1 MTHLHV
7 PKPIGWIDENISFQA
22 CVLGKCKRIMSV
34 CNDSTVAIGLFQ
46 KGINVPS
53 LLPSLSI
60 LQNPETTF
68 EVYAEVTHSGIS
80 CIGKDPEVRRQF
92 PEGYSDQE
100 VLQTLTKFCFP
111 FYVDSHA
118 INQVGQNFTFV
129 LTDIDS
135 KQRFGFCRLSSGA
148 KSCFCILSYLPWFE
162 VFYKLLNVLADYSA
176 KGQDSQRSE
185 LLETFHKLTIPEPG
199 TSVHLGVHSYFTV
212 PDTRELPSIPENRN
226 LTEYFVA
233 VDVNNMLHLYA
244 SMLYERRILICCSKL
259 STLTACIHGS
269 AAMLYPM
276 FWQHVYIPVLPPH
289 LLDYCCAPMPYLIG
303 IHLSLMEKV
312 RSMALED
319 VVILN
324 VDTNTLE
331 TPFDDLQS
339 LPNDVVSALKNR
351 LKKVST
357 TTGDGVARAFLKA
370 QAAFFGSY
378 RNALKIEPGEPITFC
393 EEAFVSHRSSVM
405 RQFLQNAIQLQ
416 LFKQFIDGRL
426 DLLNSGEGFSDVFE
440 EEINM
445 GEYAGSDKLYHQWLS
460 TVRKGSG
467 AILNTVK
474 TKANPAMKTVY
485 KFAKDHAKMGIKEV
499 KNRLKQKDVAEN
511 GCSAVPEEPLPR
523 TAPSPLVEK
532 KDPKLREDRR
542 PITVHFG
549 QQHRLRPPRPPPPK
563 IQRSSRPVR
572 PPRPHVVKRP
582 KSNIGVEGRR
592 TSVPSPEQPQP
603 YRALKES
610 DSADGEDAGSPEK
623 AREPLPP
630 SPLLSSKAS
639 EVNLLEDIF
648 PNLEVEAQPQ
658 PLSQAK
664 SLEDL
669 RTPKEEAEQR
679 CSFEYQRMDL
689 GVSERNRIVPSM
701 KLSHAYNKLWSMGHD
716 DMAIPTKYSQS
727 SPERPLAA
735 LGNVAPITRR
745 PQSRDSGLA
754 PAEKEESSPAIQGN
768 ITIPRPQGRK
778 TPELGIVPPPP
789 APRASKHQAAA
800 GSAEILTPHGRSHLV
815 PDLIPEPFGA
825 GNVSLDAE
833 VQQCVNSSSRPS
845 QLLCGAAGAAEMLQ
859 PVRVKTEGAGNESEL
874 LLSLLDP
881 LRTTGWPGSA
891 LPGSAPLG
899 SAPAPTL
906 GALPSDFVPP
916 PAAPFAQPLGYA
928 APAPPPFLQPS
939 PNPFTQTLPGALPVS
954 LVRPPRGSF
963 TPSLGHAYSSSFITP
978 TAGFYTPQRPQSHMA
993 TLSMPNLFS
1002 QAPAVPAAGSL
1013 LLQTH
1018 SPSPTSS
1025 LQPVCLGGPSK
1036 PRTLQ
1041 VGQPSTKVD
1050 PKQALALLASEPPL
1064 VPARPAKGLESLL
1077 LSSKSEETK
1086 DPFED
1091 LLKKSKQD
1099 VSPTPGKVEQLRKRW
1114 ETFE

>member
-1 MTHLHV
+1 
-7 PKPIGWIDENISFQA
+7 
-22 CVLGKCKRIMSV
+22 V
-34 CNDSTVAIGLFQ
+34 C
-46 KGINVPS
+46 
-53 LLPSLSI
+53 
-60 LQNPETTF
+60 
-68 EVYAEVTHSGIS
+68 
-80 CIGKDPEVRRQF
+80 
-92 PEGYSDQE
+92 
-100 VLQTLTKFCFP
+100 
-111 FYVDSHA
+111 SHA

-499 KNRLKQKDVAEN
+499 KNRLKQKDIAEN
-511 GCSAVPEEPLPR
+511 GSAAPEEPLPR
-523 TAPSPLVEK
+523 TAPSPLGDK

-549 QQHRLRPPRPPPPK
+549 Q
-563 IQRSSRPVR
+563 VR

-610 DSADGEDAGSPEK
+610 DSADGEDVGSPER
-623 AREPLPP
+623 APEALPP
-630 SPLLSSKAS
+630 SPGLSSKAS

-648 PNLEVEAQPQ
+648 PSLEVEAQPQ

-701 KLSHAYNKLWSMGHD
+701 RLSHAYNKLWSMGHD

-735 LGNVAPITRR
+735 LANVPPITRR

-754 PAEKEESSPAIQGN
+754 PAEKDESSPAIQGN

-789 APRASKHQAAA
+789 APRASKHQAP
-800 GSAEILTPHGRSHLV
+800 AEILTPHGRGHLV
-815 PDLIPEPFGA
+815 SDLIPEPFGA
-825 GNVSLDAE
+825 GNVSLDPE
-833 VQQCVNSSSRPS
+833 LQQSVNASSHPS
-845 QLLCGAAGAAEMLQ
+845 QLLGGAAEVLQ

-881 LRTTGWPGSA
+881 LRGAAWPGSA
-891 LPGSAPLG
+891 PPA
-899 SAPAPTL
+899 SAPAL
-906 GALPSDFVPP
+906 GDFVPP
-916 PAAPFAQPLGYA
+916 AAAPFVQPLGFP

-939 PNPFTQTLPGALPVS
+939 PNPFTQTLPGAIPMS

-963 TPSLGHAYSSSFITP
+963 TPSLGHAYSSSFIAP
-978 TAGFYTPQRPQSHMA
+978 TAGFYPAQRPQPPMA

-1013 LLQTH
+1013 LLQSH
-1018 SPSPTSS
+1018 SPSPSSS
-1025 LQPVCLGGPSK
+1025 LQPACLGAPSR

-1064 VPARPAKGLESLL
+1064 VPARPAKGLESVL

-1091 LLKKSKQD
+1091 LLKKTKQD

>member
-1 MTHLHV
+1 M
-7 PKPIGWIDENISFQA
+7 GS
-22 CVLGKCKRIMSV
+22 RI
-34 CNDSTVAIGLFQ
+34 
-46 KGINVPS
+46 K
-53 LLPSLSI
+53 
-60 LQNPETTF
+60 QNPETTF

-499 KNRLKQKDVAEN
+499 KNRLKQKDIAEN
-511 GCSAVPEEPLPR
+511 GCSAAPEEPQPR

-549 QQHRLRPPRPPPPK
+549 Q
-563 IQRSSRPVR
+563 VR

-610 DSADGEDAGSPEK
+610 DSADGEDVGSPEK

-648 PNLEVEAQPQ
+648 PSLEVGAQPQ

-701 KLSHAYNKLWSMGHD
+701 KLSHPYNKLWSMGHD

-735 LGNVAPITRR
+735 LSNVPPITRR
-745 PQSRDSGLA
+745 PQSRDGGLA
-754 PAEKEESSPAIQGN
+754 PAEKEESNPAIQGN

-789 APRASKHQAAA
+789 APRASKHQAPA

-815 PDLIPEPFGA
+815 SDLIPEPFGA
-825 GNVSLDAE
+825 GNVSLDPE
-833 VQQCVNSSSRPS
+833 TQQSVNASCHPS
-845 QLLCGAAGAAEMLQ
+845 QLLCAAAGSAEMLQ
-859 PVRVKTEGAGNESEL
+859 PVRVTAEGAGSESEL

-881 LRTTGWPGSA
+881 LRTAAWPGR
-891 LPGSAPLG
+891 APQG
-899 SAPAPTL
+899 SAPAPAF

-916 PAAPFAQPLGYA
+916 PAAPFAQPLGYP
-928 APAPPPFLQPS
+928 APAPAPFLQPS

-963 TPSLGHAYSSSFITP
+963 TPSLGHAYSSSFIAP
-978 TAGFYTPQRPQSHMA
+978 TAGFYPPQRPQPHMA

-1002 QAPAVPAAGSL
+1002 QALAVPAAGPL
-1013 LLQTH
+1013 LLQSH

-1025 LQPVCLGGPSK
+1025 LQPACLGGPSK

-1064 VPARPAKGLESLL
+1064 VPARPAKGLESVL

-1091 LLKKSKQD
+1091 LLKKTKQD

>member
-1 MTHLHV
+1 DTELAQLLS
-7 PKPIGWIDENISFQA
+7 NFS
-22 CVLGKCKRIMSV
+22 LLLSV
-34 CNDSTVAIGLFQ
+34 C
-46 KGINVPS
+46 
-53 LLPSLSI
+53 
-60 LQNPETTF
+60 
-68 EVYAEVTHSGIS
+68 
-80 CIGKDPEVRRQF
+80 
-92 PEGYSDQE
+92 
-100 VLQTLTKFCFP
+100 
-111 FYVDSHA
+111 SHA

-303 IHLSLMEKV
+303 IHLSLMEQV

-416 LFKQFIDGRL
+416 LFKQQFIDGRL

-499 KNRLKQKDVAEN
+499 KNRLKQKDIAEN
-511 GCSAVPEEPLPR
+511 GCSAAPEEPLPR
-523 TAPSPLVEK
+523 TAPSPLAEK

-549 QQHRLRPPRPPPPK
+549 Q
-563 IQRSSRPVR
+563 VR

-610 DSADGEDAGSPEK
+610 DSADGEDVGSPEK
-623 AREPLPP
+623 GREPLPP

-648 PNLEVEAQPQ
+648 PSLGVEAQPQ

-669 RTPKEEAEQR
+669 RTPKEEAEQH

-701 KLSHAYNKLWSMGHD
+701 KLSHPYNKLWSMGHD
-716 DMAIPTKYSQS
+716 DMAIPSKYSQS

-735 LGNVAPITRR
+735 LGNMPPITRR

-754 PAEKEESSPAIQGN
+754 PAEKDESNPTIQGN

-789 APRASKHQAAA
+789 APRASKHQAPA

-815 PDLIPEPFGA
+815 SDLIPEPFGA
-825 GNVSLDAE
+825 GNVSLDPE
-833 VQQCVNSSSRPS
+833 MQQSVKASSRPS
-845 QLLCGAAGAAEMLQ
+845 QLLCGAAEMLQ
-859 PVRVKTEGAGNESEL
+859 PTRVKAECAGSESEL

-881 LRTTGWPGSA
+881 LRTTGWPGPA
-891 LPGSAPLG
+891 PPG
-899 SAPAPTL
+899 PAPTPTFS
-906 GALPSDFVPP
+906 ALPSDFVPP
-916 PAAPFAQPLGYA
+916 PAAPFAQPLGYP
-928 APAPPPFLQPS
+928 APAAAPFLQPS

-963 TPSLGHAYSSSFITP
+963 TPSLGHAYSSSFISP
-978 TAGFYTPQRPQSHMA
+978 TASFYPPQRPQPHMA

-1013 LLQTH
+1013 LLQRH

-1025 LQPVCLGGPSK
+1025 LQPACLGAPSK

-1050 PKQALALLASEPPL
+1050 PKQSLALLVGEPPL
-1064 VPARPAKGLESLL
+1064 IPARPAKGLESVL
-1077 LSSKSEETK
+1077 LSSKAEETK

>member
-1 MTHLHV
+1 V
-7 PKPIGWIDENISFQA
+7 S
-22 CVLGKCKRIMSV
+22 
-34 CNDSTVAIGLFQ
+34 
-46 KGINVPS
+46 
-53 LLPSLSI
+53 
-60 LQNPETTF
+60 
-68 EVYAEVTHSGIS
+68 
-80 CIGKDPEVRRQF
+80 
-92 PEGYSDQE
+92 
-100 VLQTLTKFCFP
+100 
-111 FYVDSHA
+111 SHA

-523 TAPSPLVEK
+523 TAPSPLAEK
-532 KDPKLREDRR
+532 KDPKFREDRR

-549 QQHRLRPPRPPPPK
+549 Q
-563 IQRSSRPVR
+563 VR

-610 DSADGEDAGSPEK
+610 DSADGDDVGSPEK

-701 KLSHAYNKLWSMGHD
+701 KLSHPYNKLWSMGHD

-735 LGNVAPITRR
+735 LGNMPPITRR

-754 PAEKEESSPAIQGN
+754 PAEKDESNPAIQGN

-789 APRASKHQAAA
+789 APRASKHQAPA
-800 GSAEILTPHGRSHLV
+800 GSAEILTPHGRSHLIS
-815 PDLIPEPFGA
+815 DLIPEPFGA
-825 GNVSLDAE
+825 GNVSLDPE
-833 VQQCVNSSSRPS
+833 MQQCVNSSSHPS
-845 QLLCGAAGAAEMLQ
+845 QLLCSAASSAEMLQ

-881 LRTTGWPGSA
+881 LRAAGWPGR
-891 LPGSAPLG
+891 APQG
-899 SAPAPTL
+899 SAPAPAF
-906 GALPSDFVPP
+906 GALPSDLVPP
-916 PAAPFAQPLGYA
+916 PAAPFAQPLGYP

-978 TAGFYTPQRPQSHMA
+978 TAGFYPPQRPQPHMA

-1013 LLQTH
+1013 LLQSH

-1025 LQPVCLGGPSK
+1025 LQPACLGGPSK

-1064 VPARPAKGLESLL
+1064 VPARPAKGLESVL

-1091 LLKKSKQD
+1091 LLKKTKED

>member
-1 MTHLHV
+1 M
-7 PKPIGWIDENISFQA
+7 
-22 CVLGKCKRIMSV
+22 
-34 CNDSTVAIGLFQ
+34 
-46 KGINVPS
+46 
-53 LLPSLSI
+53 
-60 LQNPETTF
+60 
-68 EVYAEVTHSGIS
+68 THSGVS

-499 KNRLKQKDVAEN
+499 KNRLKQKDIAEN
-511 GCSAVPEEPLPR
+511 GCTAVPEEPLPR
-523 TAPSPLVEK
+523 TAPSPLADK

-549 QQHRLRPPRPPPPK
+549 Q
-563 IQRSSRPVR
+563 VR

-582 KSNIGVEGRR
+582 KSNLGVEGRR

-648 PNLEVEAQPQ
+648 PSLEVEAQPQPQ

-669 RTPKEEAEQR
+669 RAPKEEAEQR

-689 GVSERNRIVPSM
+689 GVSERSRIVPSM
-701 KLSHAYNKLWSMGHD
+701 KLSHPYNKLWSMGHD

-735 LGNVAPITRR
+735 LGNMPPITRR

-754 PAEKEESSPAIQGN
+754 PTEKDESNPSIQGN

-789 APRASKHQAAA
+789 APRASKHQAPA
-800 GSAEILTPHGRSHLV
+800 GPAEILTPHGRSHLV
-815 PDLIPEPFGA
+815 SDLIPEPFGA
-825 GNVSLDAE
+825 GSVSLKPE
-833 VQQCVNSSSRPS
+833 VQQSVNCSSRPS
-845 QLLCGAAGAAEMLQ
+845 QLLCSAAGSAEMLQ
-859 PVRVKTEGAGNESEL
+859 PVRVQAESAGNESEL

-881 LRTTGWPGSA
+881 LRTTAWPGR
-891 LPGSAPLG
+891 APQG
-899 SAPAPTL
+899 SAPAPAF

-916 PAAPFAQPLGYA
+916 AAAAFAQPLGFP

-954 LVRPPRGSF
+954 LVRAPRGSF

-978 TAGFYTPQRPQSHMA
+978 TAGFYPPQRPQPPMA

-1013 LLQTH
+1013 LLQSH

-1025 LQPVCLGGPSK
+1025 LQPACLGGPSK
-1036 PRTLQ
+1036 PPTLQ

-1064 VPARPAKGLESLL
+1064 VPARPAKGLESVL

-1091 LLKKSKQD
+1091 LLKKTKQD

>member
-1 MTHLHV
+1 M
-7 PKPIGWIDENISFQA
+7 GS
-22 CVLGKCKRIMSV
+22 RI
-34 CNDSTVAIGLFQ
+34 
-46 KGINVPS
+46 K
-53 LLPSLSI
+53 
-60 LQNPETTF
+60 QNPDTTF
-68 EVYAEVTHSGIS
+68 EVYAEVTYSGIS
-80 CIGKDPEVRRQF
+80 CVGKDPEVRRQF

-118 INQVGQNFTFV
+118 VNQVGQNFTFV

-185 LLETFHKLTIPEPG
+185 LLETFHKLAIPEPG

-312 RSMALED
+312 RNMALED

-339 LPNDVVSALKNR
+339 LPNDVVSALKSR

-370 QAAFFGSY
+370 QASFFGSY

-393 EEAFVSHRSSVM
+393 EETFVSHRSAVM

-499 KNRLKQKDVAEN
+499 KNRLKQKDIAEN
-511 GCSAVPEEPLPR
+511 GCSVTPDESLPR

-549 QQHRLRPPRPPPPK
+549 QQRLRPPRPPPPK

-582 KSNIGVEGRR
+582 KSNIAVEGRR
-592 TSVPSPEQPQP
+592 TSVSSPEQPQP

-610 DSADGEDAGSPEK
+610 DSADGEEAGSPEK
-623 AREPLPP
+623 SKEPLPP
-630 SPLLSSKAS
+630 SPLLSSKAA
-639 EVNLLEDIF
+639 EINLLEDIF
-648 PNLEVEAQPQ
+648 PNLEVETQPQ

-669 RTPKEEAEQR
+669 RTPKEEGDQR
-679 CSFEYQRMDL
+679 CTFDYQRMDL
-689 GVSERNRIVPSM
+689 GVSERNRIVPPM
-701 KLSHAYNKLWSMGHD
+701 KLSHPYNKLWSMGHD

-727 SPERPLAA
+727 SPERPLNA
-735 LGNVAPITRR
+735 LGNMPSITRR
-745 PQSRDSGLA
+745 PRSKDSILA
-754 PAEKEESSPAIQGN
+754 PAEKDESNPAIQGN

-789 APRASKHQAAA
+789 APRASKHQTPS
-800 GSAEILTPHGRSHLV
+800 GPAEILTPGRSHLV
-815 PDLIPEPFGA
+815 SDLIPEPFGA
-825 GNVSLDAE
+825 GSMSLDSE
-833 VQQCVNSSSRPS
+833 IQQSVNYSSRPS
-845 QLLCGAAGAAEMLQ
+845 QLLPSATSTAEMLQ
-859 PVRVKTEGAGNESEL
+859 PVKVQTENTGNESDYL
-874 LLSLLDP
+874 LDLLDP
-881 LRTTGWPGSA
+881 LKTANWQSSGPQQGPRSLQSSA
-891 LPGSAPLG
+891 ASPSAAG
-899 SAPAPTL
+899 FASVA
-906 GALPSDFVPP
+906 SDFVPT
-916 PAAPFAQPLGYA
+916 PATPFVQPLGYPS
-928 APAPPPFLQPS
+928 PAPPPFLQSS
-939 PNPFTQTLPGALPVS
+939 PNPFTQTMPGALSVS

-978 TAGFYTPQRPQSHMA
+978 SSSFYPPQRPQPNIS

-1002 QAPAVPAAGSL
+1002 QAPAVPPASSL
-1013 LLQTH
+1013 LLQ
-1018 SPSPTSS
+1018 SPSPAGS
-1025 LQPVCLGGPSK
+1025 LQPARLSGPSK
-1036 PRTLQ
+1036 TRTLQ
-1041 VGQPSTKVD
+1041 VGQASSKVD
-1050 PKQALALLASEPPL
+1050 PKQALSLLSNEPPL
-1064 VPARPAKGLESLL
+1064 IPARPAKGLESVL

-1091 LLKKSKQD
+1091 LLKKTKQD
-1099 VSPTPGKVEQLRKRW
+1099 VSSAPGKVEQLRKRW

>member
-1 MTHLHV
+1 M
-7 PKPIGWIDENISFQA
+7 GS
-22 CVLGKCKRIMSV
+22 RI
-34 CNDSTVAIGLFQ
+34 
-46 KGINVPS
+46 K
-53 LLPSLSI
+53 
-60 LQNPETTF
+60 QNPETTF
-68 EVYAEVTHSGIS
+68 EVYAEVTYSGIS

-118 INQVGQNFTFV
+118 VNQVGQNFTFV

-212 PDTRELPSIPENRN
+212 PDIRELPSIPENRN

-312 RSMALED
+312 RNMALED

-370 QAAFFGSY
+370 QASFFGSY

-393 EEAFVSHRSSVM
+393 EETFVSHRSAVM

-499 KNRLKQKDVAEN
+499 KNRLKQKDIAEN
-511 GCSAVPEEPLPR
+511 GCSAAPEESLPR

-549 QQHRLRPPRPPPPK
+549 QQQRLRPPRPPPPK

-582 KSNIGVEGRR
+582 KSNIAVEGRR
-592 TSVPSPEQPQP
+592 TSVSSPEQPQP

-610 DSADGEDAGSPEK
+610 DSADGEEAVSPEK
-623 AREPLPP
+623 SKEPLPP
-630 SPLLSSKAS
+630 SPLLSSKAA

-648 PNLEVEAQPQ
+648 PNLEVETQPQ

-669 RTPKEEAEQR
+669 RTPKEEGDQR
-679 CSFEYQRMDL
+679 CTFDYQRMDL
-689 GVSERNRIVPSM
+689 GVSERNRIVPTM
-701 KLSHAYNKLWSMGHD
+701 KLSHPYNKLWSMGHD

-727 SPERPLAA
+727 SPERPLTA
-735 LGNVAPITRR
+735 LGNMPPITRR
-745 PQSRDSGLA
+745 PRSRDSILA
-754 PAEKEESSPAIQGN
+754 PAEKDELSPAVQGN

-789 APRASKHQAAA
+789 APRASKHQTPA
-800 GSAEILTPHGRSHLV
+800 GPTEILTTHATGRSHLV
-815 PDLIPEPFGA
+815 SDLIPEPFGV
-825 GNVSLDAE
+825 GSVSSDPE
-833 VQQCVNSSSRPS
+833 IQQSVNYSSHPS
-845 QLLCGAAGAAEMLQ
+845 QLLSSATSTAEMLQ
-859 PVRVKTEGAGNESEL
+859 PVKVKTENAGNESDYL
-874 LLSLLDP
+874 LNLLDP
-881 LRTTGWPGSA
+881 LKTASWQSSGPQQGPHSLQSSA
-891 LPGSAPLG
+891 TPPSAA
-899 SAPAPTL
+899 SFVSVA
-906 GALPSDFVPP
+906 SDFVPS
-916 PAAPFAQPLGYA
+916 PAAPFAQPLGYPSPA
-928 APAPPPFLQPS
+928 APPFLQPS
-939 PNPFTQTLPGALPVS
+939 PNPFMQTVPGALSVS

-963 TPSLGHAYSSSFITP
+963 TPSLGHAFSSSFITP
-978 TAGFYTPQRPQSHMA
+978 NSSFYPPQRPQPNIS

-1002 QAPAVPAAGSL
+1002 QAPAVPSASSL
-1013 LLQTH
+1013 LLQSH
-1018 SPSPTSS
+1018 SLSPTSS
-1025 LQPVCLGGPSK
+1025 LQPACLSGPSK
-1036 PRTLQ
+1036 TRTLQ
-1041 VGQPSTKVD
+1041 VGQSSSKVD
-1050 PKQALALLASEPPL
+1050 PKQARVLLSNEPPL
-1064 VPARPAKGLESLL
+1064 IPSRPAKGLESVL

-1091 LLKKSKQD
+1091 LLKKTKQD
-1099 VSPTPGKVEQLRKRW
+1099 VSSTPGKVEQLRKRW

>member
-1 MTHLHV
+1 M
-7 PKPIGWIDENISFQA
+7 GS
-22 CVLGKCKRIMSV
+22 RI
-34 CNDSTVAIGLFQ
+34 
-46 KGINVPS
+46 K
-53 LLPSLSI
+53 
-60 LQNPETTF
+60 QNPETTF

-485 KFAKDHAKMGIKEV
+485 KFDI
-499 KNRLKQKDVAEN
+499 AEN
-511 GCSAVPEEPLPR
+511 GCSAAPEEPLPR
-523 TAPSPLVEK
+523 TAPSPLAEK

-549 QQHRLRPPRPPPPK
+549 Q
-563 IQRSSRPVR
+563 VR

-582 KSNIGVEGRR
+582 KSNTGVEGRR

-610 DSADGEDAGSPEK
+610 DSADGEDVGSPEK

-639 EVNLLEDIF
+639 EVNLLEDLF
-648 PNLEVEAQPQ
+648 PSLEVEAQPQ

-701 KLSHAYNKLWSMGHD
+701 KLSHPYNKLWSMGHD

-735 LGNVAPITRR
+735 LANMPPITRR

-754 PAEKEESSPAIQGN
+754 PAEKDESNPAIQGN

-789 APRASKHQAAA
+789 APRASKHQAPA

-815 PDLIPEPFGA
+815 SDLIPEPFGA
-825 GNVSLDAE
+825 GSVSLDPE
-833 VQQCVNSSSRPS
+833 VQQSVNPSSRPS
-845 QLLCGAAGAAEMLQ
+845 QLLCSAASTAEMLQ
-859 PVRVKTEGAGNESEL
+859 PVRVKTECAGSESEL

-891 LPGSAPLG
+891 LPGSALPGSVPPGSVPGSALPGSVPPG
-899 SAPAPTL
+899 SAPVPAFST
-906 GALPSDFVPP
+906 LPSDFVPL
-916 PAAPFAQPLGYA
+916 PAAPFAQPLGYP

-954 LVRPPRGSF
+954 LVRAPRGSF
-963 TPSLGHAYSSSFITP
+963 TPSLGHAYSSSFLSP
-978 TAGFYTPQRPQSHMA
+978 TASFYPPQRPQPHMA

-1013 LLQTH
+1013 LLQSH

-1025 LQPVCLGGPSK
+1025 LQPACLDGPSK
-1036 PRTLQ
+1036 PQTLQ

-1050 PKQALALLASEPPL
+1050 PKQALALLAGEPPL
-1064 VPARPAKGLESLL
+1064 VPTRPAKGLESVL

-1091 LLKKSKQD
+1091 LLKKTKQD
-1099 VSPTPGKVEQLRKRW
+1099 MSPTPGKVEQLRKRW

>member
-1 MTHLHV
+1 M
-7 PKPIGWIDENISFQA
+7 GS
-22 CVLGKCKRIMSV
+22 RI
-34 CNDSTVAIGLFQ
+34 
-46 KGINVPS
+46 K
-53 LLPSLSI
+53 
-60 LQNPETTF
+60 QNPETTF
-68 EVYAEVTHSGIS
+68 EVYVEVAYPRSGGTLS
-80 CIGKDPEVRRQF
+80 DPEVQRQF
-92 PEGYSDQE
+92 PEDYSDQE

-111 FYVDSHA
+111 FYVDSLTVS
-118 INQVGQNFTFV
+118 QVGQNFTFV

-162 VFYKLLNVLADYSA
+162 VFYKLLNILADYTT
-176 KGQDSQRSE
+176 KGQESQWNE
-185 LLETFHKLTIPEPG
+185 LLETLHKLPIPDPG
-199 TSVHLGVHSYFTV
+199 VSVHLSVHSYFNV

-244 SMLYERRILICCSKL
+244 SMLYERRILIICSKL

-312 RSMALED
+312 QNMALDD

-339 LPNDVVSALKNR
+339 LPNDVISSLKSR

-393 EEAFVSHRSSVM
+393 EEDFVSHYRSGAM
-405 RQFLQNAIQLQ
+405 RQFLQNATQLQ

-445 GEYAGSDKLYHQWLS
+445 GEYAGSDRLYHQWLS

-499 KNRLKQKDVAEN
+499 KNRLKQKDITEN
-511 GCSAVPEEPLPR
+511 GCAPTLEEQLPK
-523 TAPSPLVEK
+523 TVPSPLVEA

-549 QQHRLRPPRPPPPK
+549 Q
-563 IQRSSRPVR
+563 VR

-582 KSNIGVEGRR
+582 KSNIAVEGRR
-592 TSVPSPEQPQP
+592 PSVPGQEQPQP
-603 YRALKES
+603 YRTLKES
-610 DSADGEDAGSPEK
+610 DSAEGEAESPEQR
-623 AREPLPP
+623 AREPGGPAPAPP
-630 SPLLSSKAS
+630 DRAAS
-639 EVNLLEDIF
+639 VDLLEDIF
-648 PNLEVEAQPQ
+648 SSLDMEVPLQ
-658 PLSQAK
+658 PLGQAK

-669 RTPKEEAEQR
+669 RTPKDLREQPGT
-679 CSFEYQRMDL
+679 FDYQRLDL
-689 GVSERNRIVPSM
+689 GRSDRSRGMP
-701 KLSHAYNKLWSMGHD
+701 LALRLAHPYNKLWSLGQD
-716 DMAIPTKYSQS
+716 DMAICSKPQAP
-727 SPERPLAA
+727 SPEEPSAL
-735 LGNVAPITRR
+735 LGNAPALLHR
-745 PQSRDSGLA
+745 PQNRDNILNLGDQEAA
-754 PAEKEESSPAIQGN
+754 PAPAPSS

-778 TPELGIVPPPP
+778 TPELGIMPPPP
-789 APRASKHQAAA
+789 TARPAKLPATGAALGDFSSEWLQAEQDRRPAPLPSAAPQGPTKPLQPLSLAPGAAA
-800 GSAEILTPHGRSHLV
+800 TGS
-815 PDLIPEPFGA
+815 
-825 GNVSLDAE
+825 DA
-833 VQQCVNSSSRPS
+833 
-845 QLLCGAAGAAEMLQ
+845 LLA
-859 PVRVKTEGAGNESEL
+859 
-874 LLSLLDP
+874 LLDP
-881 LRTTGWPGSA
+881 LSTAWSDSTLPPGPTAPNVATPFTPQFSFPPAGTPTPFPQPSLNPFVQSVPAA
-891 LPGSAPLG
+891 LPAMSLV
-899 SAPAPTL
+899 STPARPF
-906 GALPSDFVPP
+906 GAP
-916 PAAPFAQPLGYA
+916 PASLGPAFA
-928 APAPPPFLQPS
+928 
-939 PNPFTQTLPGALPVS
+939 
-954 LVRPPRGSF
+954 
-963 TPSLGHAYSSSFITP
+963 PSLLLSSS
-978 TAGFYTPQRPQSHMA
+978 GFCPPHRSQPNLSA
-993 TLSMPNLFS
+993 LSMPNLFG
-1002 QAPAVPAAGSL
+1002 QMPMGAH
-1013 LLQTH
+1013 T
-1018 SPSPTSS
+1018 SP
-1025 LQPVCLGGPSK
+1025 LQPLGPPTVAPSRI
-1036 PRTLQ
+1036 RTLPLVRSSARAAEAKQ
-1041 VGQPSTKVD
+1041 GLALRSGDAPLIPPRPAQGLEPALQPSAT
-1050 PKQALALLASEPPL
+1050 QE
-1064 VPARPAKGLESLL
+1064 AR
-1077 LSSKSEETK
+1077 

-1091 LLKKSKQD
+1091 LLWKTKQD
-1099 VSPTPGKVEQLRKRW
+1099 VSPAPAPAPAPAPGSVEQLRKQW

>member
-1 MTHLHV
+1 M
-7 PKPIGWIDENISFQA
+7 ICFF
-22 CVLGKCKRIMSV
+22 CR
-34 CNDSTVAIGLFQ
+34 
-46 KGINVPS
+46 
-53 LLPSLSI
+53 
-60 LQNPETTF
+60 QNPETTF
-68 EVYAEVTHSGIS
+68 EVYVEVAYPRTGGTLS
-80 CIGKDPEVRRQF
+80 DPEVQRQF
-92 PEGYSDQE
+92 PEDYSDQE

-111 FYVDSHA
+111 FYVDSLTVS
-118 INQVGQNFTFV
+118 QVGQNFTFV

-162 VFYKLLNVLADYSA
+162 VFYKLLNILADYTT
-176 KGQDSQRSE
+176 KRQENQWNE
-185 LLETFHKLTIPEPG
+185 LLETLHKLPIPDPG
-199 TSVHLGVHSYFTV
+199 VSVHLSVHSYFTV

-244 SMLYERRILICCSKL
+244 SMLYERRILIICSKL

-276 FWQHVYIPVLPPH
+276 YWQHVYIPVLPPH

-312 RSMALED
+312 RNMALDD

-339 LPNDVVSALKNR
+339 LPNDVISSLKNR

-378 RNALKIEPGEPITFC
+378 RNALKIEPEEPITFC
-393 EEAFVSHRSSVM
+393 EEAFVSHYRSGAM
-405 RQFLQNAIQLQ
+405 RQFLQNATQLQ

-499 KNRLKQKDVAEN
+499 KNRLKQKDIAEN
-511 GCSAVPEEPLPR
+511 GCAPTPEEQLPK
-523 TAPSPLVEK
+523 TAPSPLVEA

-549 QQHRLRPPRPPPPK
+549 Q
-563 IQRSSRPVR
+563 VR

-582 KSNIGVEGRR
+582 KSNITVEGRR
-592 TSVPSPEQPQP
+592 TSVPSPEHLVKPLRHYAVFLSEDSSDDECQREEGPSSGFTESFFFSAPFEWPQP
-603 YRALKES
+603 YRTLKES
-610 DSADGEDAGSPEK
+610 DSAEGDEAESPEQQVRK
-623 AREPLPP
+623 PAGPIPAPTDRA
-630 SPLLSSKAS
+630 AS
-639 EVNLLEDIF
+639 IDLLEDVF
-648 PNLEVEAQPQ
+648 NNLDMEAALQ
-658 PLSQAK
+658 PLGQAK

-669 RTPKEEAEQR
+669 RAPKDLREQPGT
-679 CSFEYQRMDL
+679 FDYQRLDL
-689 GVSERNRIVPSM
+689 GGSERSRGMTVAL
-701 KLSHAYNKLWSMGHD
+701 KLTHPYNKLWSLGQD
-716 DMAIPTKYSQS
+716 DMAIPSKPPAA
-727 SPERPLAA
+727 SPEKPSAL
-735 LGNVAPITRR
+735 LGNSLALPRR
-745 PQSRDSGLA
+745 PQNRDSILN
-754 PAEKEESSPAIQGN
+754 PSDKEEVPTPTLGS

-789 APRASKHQAAA
+789 IPRPAKLQ
-800 GSAEILTPHGRSHLV
+800 
-815 PDLIPEPFGA
+815 
-825 GNVSLDAE
+825 
-833 VQQCVNSSSRPS
+833 
-845 QLLCGAAGAAEMLQ
+845 AAGAALGDFSERLQVDRDRRAALSPGLLPGGVPQGPTELLQ
-859 PVRVKTEGAGNESEL
+859 PLSPSPGAAGTSSDAL
-874 LLSLLDP
+874 LALLDP
-881 LRTTGWPGSA
+881 LSTAWSGST
-891 LPGSAPLG
+891 LPPRHAAPNVATPFTPQFSFPPAG
-899 SAPAPTL
+899 TPAPFPQPPL
-906 GALPSDFVPP
+906 NPFVPSM
-916 PAAPFAQPLGYA
+916 PAAPP
-928 APAPPPFLQPS
+928 
-939 PNPFTQTLPGALPVS
+939 TLS
-954 LVRPPRGSF
+954 LVSTPAGPFGVPPA
-963 TPSLGHAYSSSFITP
+963 SLGPAFASGLLLSS
-978 TAGFYTPQRPQSHMA
+978 AGFCAPHRSQPNLSA
-993 TLSMPNLFS
+993 LSMPNLFG
-1002 QAPAVPAAGSL
+1002 QMPMG
-1013 LLQTH
+1013 TH
-1018 SPSPTSS
+1018 TSP
-1025 LQPVCLGGPSK
+1025 LQPLGPPTVAPSRI
-1036 PRTLQ
+1036 RTL
-1041 VGQPSTKVD
+1041 PLARSSARAAEA
-1050 PKQALALLASEPPL
+1050 KQGLALRPGDTPLLPP
-1064 VPARPAKGLESLL
+1064 RPPQGLEPTLRPSVPQQAR
-1077 LSSKSEETK
+1077 

-1091 LLKKSKQD
+1091 LLQKTKQD
-1099 VSPTPGKVEQLRKRW
+1099 VSPSPVPAPAPAPAPDSVEQLRKQW

>member
-1 MTHLHV
+1 M
-7 PKPIGWIDENISFQA
+7 GS
-22 CVLGKCKRIMSV
+22 RI
-34 CNDSTVAIGLFQ
+34 
-46 KGINVPS
+46 K
-53 LLPSLSI
+53 
-60 LQNPETTF
+60 QNPETTF
-68 EVYAEVTHSGIS
+68 EVYVEVAYPRTGGTLS
-80 CIGKDPEVRRQF
+80 DPEVQRQF
-92 PEGYSDQE
+92 PEDYSDQE

-111 FYVDSHA
+111 FYVDSLTVS
-118 INQVGQNFTFV
+118 QVGQNFTFV

-162 VFYKLLNVLADYSA
+162 VFYKLLNILADYTT
-176 KGQDSQRSE
+176 KGQENQWNE
-185 LLETFHKLTIPEPG
+185 LLETLHKLPIPDPG
-199 TSVHLGVHSYFTV
+199 VSVHLSVHSYFTV

-244 SMLYERRILICCSKL
+244 SMLYERRILIICSKL

-312 RSMALED
+312 RNMALDD

-339 LPNDVVSALKNR
+339 LPNDVISSLKNR

-378 RNALKIEPGEPITFC
+378 RNALKIEPEEPITFC
-393 EEAFVSHRSSVM
+393 EEAFVSHYRSGAM

-440 EEINM
+440 EEISM

-499 KNRLKQKDVAEN
+499 KNRLKQKDITEN
-511 GCSAVPEEPLPR
+511 GCAPTMEEQPPK
-523 TAPSPLVEK
+523 TVPSPLVEA

-549 QQHRLRPPRPPPPK
+549 QPQRLRPTRPPPPK
-563 IQRSSRPVR
+563 IQRSRPVR

-582 KSNIGVEGRR
+582 KSNITVEGRR
-592 TSVPSPEQPQP
+592 TSVSSPEQPQP
-603 YRALKES
+603 YRTLKES
-610 DSADGEDAGSPEK
+610 DSAEGDEAESPEQRV
-623 AREPLPP
+623 REPTGPAPAPP
-630 SPLLSSKAS
+630 DRAAS
-639 EVNLLEDIF
+639 IDLLEDVF
-648 PNLEVEAQPQ
+648 NNLDMDVPLQ
-658 PLSQAK
+658 PLGQAK

-669 RTPKEEAEQR
+669 RTPKDLREQPGT
-679 CSFEYQRMDL
+679 FDYQRLDL
-689 GVSERNRIVPSM
+689 SRSDRSRGMPVAL
-701 KLSHAYNKLWSMGHD
+701 KLTHPYNKLWSLGQD
-716 DMAIPTKYSQS
+716 DMAIPSKLPAS
-727 SPERPLAA
+727 SPEKPSSLLGSSLA
-735 LGNVAPITRR
+735 LPRR
-745 PQSRDSGLA
+745 PPAQDSILN
-754 PAEKEESSPAIQGN
+754 PSDKEEVPTPTPGS

-789 APRASKHQAAA
+789 TARPAKLQAA
-800 GSAEILTPHGRSHLV
+800 SAALGDFSERPQAEWERRAPLSPAPFPGLLPSAARQGPT
-815 PDLIPEPFGA
+815 EPLQPL
-825 GNVSLDAE
+825 SLA
-833 VQQCVNSSSRPS
+833 P
-845 QLLCGAAGAAEMLQ
+845 GAAGTSGDA
-859 PVRVKTEGAGNESEL
+859 L
-874 LLSLLDP
+874 LALLDP
-881 LRTTGWPGSA
+881 LNTAWPGSTLPPGPSAPNVATSFTPQFSFPPTGTPTPFPQPSLNPFVPTVPAA
-891 LPGSAPLG
+891 LPAMPLVSTPAGPFGAPPAPLG
-899 SAPAPTL
+899 PA
-906 GALPSDFVPP
+906 
-916 PAAPFAQPLGYA
+916 FA
-928 APAPPPFLQPS
+928 
-939 PNPFTQTLPGALPVS
+939 
-954 LVRPPRGSF
+954 
-963 TPSLGHAYSSSFITP
+963 PSLLLSSS
-978 TAGFYTPQRPQSHMA
+978 GFCVPHRSQPNLSA
-993 TLSMPNLFS
+993 LSMPNLFG
-1002 QAPAVPAAGSL
+1002 QMPMGAH
-1013 LLQTH
+1013 T
-1018 SPSPTSS
+1018 SP
-1025 LQPVCLGGPSK
+1025 LQPLGPPMVAPSRI
-1036 PRTLQ
+1036 RTLPLARSSARAAEAKQ
-1041 VGQPSTKVD
+1041 GLALRPGEAPLLPPRPPQGLEPALQPSA
-1050 PKQALALLASEPPL
+1050 PQE
-1064 VPARPAKGLESLL
+1064 AR
-1077 LSSKSEETK
+1077 

-1091 LLKKSKQD
+1091 LLRKTKQD
-1099 VSPTPGKVEQLRKRW
+1099 VSPAPAPGSVEQLRKQW

>member
-1 MTHLHV
+1 
-7 PKPIGWIDENISFQA
+7 
-22 CVLGKCKRIMSV
+22 
-34 CNDSTVAIGLFQ
+34 
-46 KGINVPS
+46 
-53 LLPSLSI
+53 
-60 LQNPETTF
+60 
-68 EVYAEVTHSGIS
+68 
-80 CIGKDPEVRRQF
+80 DPEVRRQF
-92 PEGYSDQE
+92 PEDYSDQE

-111 FYVDSHA
+111 FYVDSYA
-118 INQVGQNFTFV
+118 VSQVGQNFTFV

-176 KGQDSQRSE
+176 KGQDNQRSE
-185 LLETFHKLTIPEPG
+185 LLETLHKLTIPEPG

-312 RSMALED
+312 RNMALED

-370 QAAFFGSY
+370 QASFFGSY

-393 EEAFVSHRSSVM
+393 EETFVSHRSAVM

-499 KNRLKQKDVAEN
+499 KNRLKQKDIAEN
-511 GCSAVPEEPLPR
+511 GCSAAPDQSLAR

-532 KDPKLREDRR
+532 KDPKLREERR

-549 QQHRLRPPRPPPPK
+549 Q
-563 IQRSSRPVR
+563 VR

-582 KSNIGVEGRR
+582 KSNIAVEGRR
-592 TSVPSPEQPQP
+592 TSVSSPEQPQP

-610 DSADGEDAGSPEK
+610 DSADGEEAVSPEK
-623 AREPLPP
+623 AKEPLPP
-630 SPLLSSKAS
+630 SPLLSSNAT
-639 EVNLLEDIF
+639 EINLLEDIF
-648 PNLEVEAQPQ
+648 PNLEVETQ

-669 RTPKEEAEQR
+669 RTPKEEGHQR
-679 CSFEYQRMDL
+679 CTFDYQRMDL
-689 GVSERNRIVPSM
+689 GVAERNRIVPPM
-701 KLSHAYNKLWSMGHD
+701 KLSHPYNKLWSMGHD
-716 DMAIPTKYSQS
+716 DMAIPSKYSQS
-727 SPERPLAA
+727 SPERPLTA
-735 LGNVAPITRR
+735 LGNMPPVTRR
-745 PQSRDSGLA
+745 PRSRDSILA
-754 PAEKEESSPAIQGN
+754 PAEKDESNPAIQGN

-789 APRASKHQAAA
+789 VPRASKHQPPA
-800 GSAEILTPHGRSHLV
+800 GPTEILTTHATGCSHLV
-815 PDLIPEPFGA
+815 SDLIPEPFGV
-825 GNVSLDAE
+825 GRVSLDPE
-833 VQQCVNSSSRPS
+833 VQQSVNYSCHSS
-845 QLLCGAAGAAEMLQ
+845 QLLPSATSTAEMLQ
-859 PVRVKTEGAGNESEL
+859 PVKVKTDSTGNESDYL
-874 LLSLLDP
+874 LNLLDP
-881 LRTTGWPGSA
+881 LKTASWQSSGPQQGSRS
-891 LPGSAPLG
+891 LQSSATPP
-899 SAPAPTL
+899 S
-906 GALPSDFVPP
+906 GAGFASVASDFVPP
-916 PAAPFAQPLGYA
+916 PAAPFVQSLSYPSA
-928 APAPPPFLQPS
+928 ALPPFLQAS
-939 PNPFTQTLPGALPVS
+939 PNPFTQTVPGALSVS

-963 TPSLGHAYSSSFITP
+963 TPTLGHAYSSSFITP
-978 TAGFYTPQRPQSHMA
+978 NSGFYPPQRPQPNIS

-1002 QAPAVPAAGSL
+1002 QAPAMSPASSL
-1013 LLQTH
+1013 LLQSH
-1018 SPSPTSS
+1018 SASAASS
-1025 LQPVCLGGPSK
+1025 LQPACLSGPSK
-1036 PRTLQ
+1036 TGTLQ
-1041 VGQPSTKVD
+1041 VGKSSSKVD
-1050 PKQALALLASEPPL
+1050 TKQVVALLSNEPPL
-1064 VPARPAKGLESLL
+1064 IPSRPAKGLESVL
-1077 LSSKSEETK
+1077 LSSKSGETK

-1091 LLKKSKQD
+1091 LLKKTKQD
-1099 VSPTPGKVEQLRKRW
+1099 VSSTPGKVEQLRKQW

>member
-1 MTHLHV
+1 M
-7 PKPIGWIDENISFQA
+7 GS
-22 CVLGKCKRIMSV
+22 RI
-34 CNDSTVAIGLFQ
+34 
-46 KGINVPS
+46 K
-53 LLPSLSI
+53 
-60 LQNPETTF
+60 QNPETTF

-176 KGQDSQRSE
+176 KGQDTQRSE

-499 KNRLKQKDVAEN
+499 KNRLKQKDIAEN
-511 GCSAVPEEPLPR
+511 GCSAPPEEPLPR
-523 TAPSPLVEK
+523 TAPSPLADK
-532 KDPKLREDRR
+532 KDPKFREDRR

-549 QQHRLRPPRPPPPK
+549 Q
-563 IQRSSRPVR
+563 VR

-610 DSADGEDAGSPEK
+610 DSADGEDVGSPEK
-623 AREPLPP
+623 AGEPLPP

-639 EVNLLEDIF
+639 AVNLLEDIF
-648 PNLEVEAQPQ
+648 PSLEVEAQPQ

-689 GVSERNRIVPSM
+689 GVSERNRIVPRM
-701 KLSHAYNKLWSMGHD
+701 KLSHPYNKLWSMGHD

-735 LGNVAPITRR
+735 LGTMPPITRR
-745 PQSRDSGLA
+745 PQNRDSGLA
-754 PAEKEESSPAIQGN
+754 PAEKDESSPTIQGS

-789 APRASKHQAAA
+789 APRASKHQAPA
-800 GSAEILTPHGRSHLV
+800 GSAEILTPQGRSHLV
-815 PDLIPEPFGA
+815 SDLIPEPFGA
-825 GNVSLDAE
+825 GNVSLDL
-833 VQQCVNSSSRPS
+833 QQSVNPSSRPS
-845 QLLCGAAGAAEMLQ
+845 QLLCSAASTAEMLQ
-859 PVRVKTEGAGNESEL
+859 PVRVKTESAGNESEL

-881 LRTTGWPGSA
+881 LRTQGWPGSAQPGSALPSSAQPGSALPGSAQPGSA
-891 LPGSAPLG
+891 LPGSAPT
-899 SAPAPTL
+899 PTF

-928 APAPPPFLQPS
+928 APAPAPFLQPS

-963 TPSLGHAYSSSFITP
+963 TPSLGHAYSSSFISP
-978 TAGFYTPQRPQSHMA
+978 TASFYPPQRPQPHMA

-1013 LLQTH
+1013 LLQRH

-1025 LQPVCLGGPSK
+1025 LQPCLGALSK

-1050 PKQALALLASEPPL
+1050 PKQALTLLASEPPL
-1064 VPARPAKGLESLL
+1064 VPARPAKGLESVL

-1091 LLKKSKQD
+1091 LLKKTKQD